1 MTPTQMPLDSGCVLL
16 GDRDDAID
24 AARNRPL
31 GVRYVLCLQQRGEDV
46 WSPERVARFHN
57 YGGILVH
64 LPLFDDDRMR
74 FSDLMH
80 AASILLYLTRT
91 AATEDRKVL
100 VHCTVGASR
109 TAAVYLTARLLAE
122 FGDYGSTGWPL
133 EMVDPILNELRAA
146 RPVTCQ
152 MYSHHYDLLTGGPV
166 VPYGGRLASTAVEEP
181 AVAQGRGP

>member
-1 MTPTQMPLDSGCVLL
+1 MRGTEMAVDGGRVLL

-46 WSPERVARFHN
+46 WSPERIARFHN

-91 AATEDRKVL
+91 AETDGRKVL

-109 TAAVYLTARLLAE
+109 TAAVYLTARLLAD
-122 FGDYGSTGWPL
+122 FGDYGSTGWPQKL
-133 EMVDPILNELRAA
+133 VDPILHELTSA
-146 RPVTCQ
+146 RPV
-152 MYSHHYDLLTGGPV
+152 
-166 VPYGGRLASTAVEEP
+166 
-181 AVAQGRGP
+181 